1 MKIYV
6 PGDSAAISV
15 GADDVAA
22 AIAQKVS
29 GATIVR
35 NGSRGALWLEPMV
48 EVETDEGRVAYG
60 PVNVEDIDS
69 LIAADFMHGGAHKL
83 SLGEREKIEW
93 LASQDRVT
101 FKRVGIID
109 PLSGSLRHR
118 VRARGATRRGPPDAA
133 ARSSWC
139 KTGFQ
144 TWINFRRAPGR
155 SGCHDE

>member
-15 GADDVAA
+15 GADEVAV

-29 GATIVR
+29 GATIIR

-48 EVETDEGRVAYG
+48 EVETDKGRIAYG

-83 SLGEREKIEW
+83 SLGESEKIQW

-109 PLSGSLRHR
+109 PLSLSDYETHGGLVGLQPCYISKP
-118 VRARGATRRGPPDAA
+118 RR
-133 ARSSWC
+133 
-139 KTGFQ
+139 
-144 TWINFRRAPGR
+144 NY
-155 SGCHDE
+155 